1 MSSRSIQSSCLESTS
16 PIDFS
21 STHFR
26 NSQPTI
32 HYSSPRISKA
42 NAIAIDRELKQYS
55 FDRAVICDDA
65 EIARCLIANNFHF
78 ENKQRCVECRW
89 VSAGYLRDRDGYA
102 SAQSRV
108 AGIRR
113 PRRQP
118 PWRSIASRSEY
129 RTTLVCG
136 NDCQDFRCRFT
147 AKTDLQSSSRRGK
160 EKLHVSQTIPQ
171 PILATLQPEEV
182 SWLAAGNIVF
192 LESFPPQTILRIV
205 TQRNCQKP
213 RSAGR

>member
-42 NAIAIDRELKQYS
+42 NAIAVDRELKQYS

-78 ENKQRCVECRW
+78 ENN
-89 VSAGYLRDRDGYA
+89 SAVLSVDGYPHDIFA
-102 SAQSRV
+102 TVMDMLRLN
-108 AGIRR
+108 
-113 PRRQP
+113 P
-118 PWRSIASRSEY
+118 E
-129 RTTLVCG
+129 
-136 NDCQDFRCRFT
+136 
-147 AKTDLQSSSRRGK
+147 LQVYAVHDASRRGVALPHILSTEPRWFAGTTVK
-160 EKLHVSQTIPQ
+160 IFDVGLLPRQIFNRPVVVEKKSCT
-171 PILATLQPEEV
+171 
-182 SWLAAGNIVF
+182 
-192 LESFPPQTILRIV
+192 
-205 TQRNCQKP
+205 
-213 RSAGR
+213 